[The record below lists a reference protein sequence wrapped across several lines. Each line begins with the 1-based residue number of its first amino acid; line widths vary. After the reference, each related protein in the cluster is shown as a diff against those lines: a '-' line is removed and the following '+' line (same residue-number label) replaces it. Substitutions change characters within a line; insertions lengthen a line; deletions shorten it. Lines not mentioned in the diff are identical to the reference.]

1 MSFWHDAG
9 HIPGH
14 WSLSGSLPSLPR
26 AHVDSSLRRARPLG
40 ERVSQREVLRRRGRV
55 HETEDRRVSVQRNK
69 ALAELDV
76 RDGMSYDARPLEPRF
91 GARCRVFQQSRQFC
105 IHLGVRVD
113 VAILGLQLEARLRE
127 RRGGD
132 RRRRGLVVLKRR
144 RHGDVLALLDP
155 ERAVERRHELVAG
168 EALVLRLARD
178 RDVALGGL
186 DGVLAHLLSFHVAE
200 LPLDRDHDR
209 GGPVLL

>member
-1 MSFWHDAG
+1 M
-9 HIPGH
+9 
-14 WSLSGSLPSLPR
+14 
-26 AHVDSSLRRARPLG
+26 
-40 ERVSQREVLRRRGRV
+40 LRRRGRV
-55 HETEDRRVSVQRNK
+55 HETEDRRVPVQRDE
-69 ALAELDV
+69 ALAELDI
-76 RDGMSYDARPLEPRF
+76 RDGMSYDARPLEPSV
-91 GARCRVFQQSRQFC
+91 GARRFQKSSKFRLR
-105 IHLGVRVD
+105 LGVRVD
-113 VAILGLQLEARLRE
+113 GAVVALQLEARLRE

-178 RDVALGGL
+178 RDVVRGRL

-200 LPLDRDHDR
+200 LPLDRDLSLIHI
-209 GGPVLL
+209 

>member
-1 MSFWHDAG
+1 M
-9 HIPGH
+9 
-14 WSLSGSLPSLPR
+14 
-26 AHVDSSLRRARPLG
+26 
-40 ERVSQREVLRRRGRV
+40 LRRRGRV
-55 HETEDRRVSVQRNK
+55 HETKDRRVSVQRNK
-69 ALAELDV
+69 ALAELHV
-76 RDGMSYDARPLEPRF
+76 RDGMSYDARPLEPPF
-91 GARCRVFQQSRQFC
+91 GARRVVQQGRQLC
-105 IHLGVRVD
+105 VGIRVRVE
-113 VAILGLQLEARLRE
+113 VAAVLQLESRLRE

-200 LPLDRDHDR
+200 LPLDRDQHRRRAAVWLAR
-209 GGPVLL
+209 GLR